1 MGPEILKAA
10 IKDVFKRVTIM
21 IIHFHPVS
29 FFSINDG
36 KFSRGNEIAGEF
48 ATREKPT
55 KLNTEEQKEE
65 VDVTRKVFVL
75 HLNACCCE
83 RIESYI

>member
-1 MGPEILKAA
+1 
-10 IKDVFKRVTIM
+10 
-21 IIHFHPVS
+21 
-29 FFSINDG
+29 
-36 KFSRGNEIAGEF
+36 
-48 ATREKPT
+48 
-55 KLNTEEQKEE
+55 LNTEEQKEE

>member
-1 MGPEILKAA
+1 MKSVIE
-10 IKDVFKRVTIM
+10 DVFKCVMIM
-21 IIHFHPVS
+21 IIHVHPGS
-29 FFSINDG
+29 FFSIING
-36 KFSRGNEIAGEF
+36 EFSRGNEIAGEF

>member
-1 MGPEILKAA
+1 MKSA
-10 IKDVFKRVTIM
+10 IEDVFKRVTIM
-21 IIHFHPVS
+21 IIHVHPGS
-29 FFSINDG
+29 FFSIING
-36 KFSRGNEIAGEF
+36 EFSRGNESAGEC
-48 ATREKPT
+48 AEREKPT